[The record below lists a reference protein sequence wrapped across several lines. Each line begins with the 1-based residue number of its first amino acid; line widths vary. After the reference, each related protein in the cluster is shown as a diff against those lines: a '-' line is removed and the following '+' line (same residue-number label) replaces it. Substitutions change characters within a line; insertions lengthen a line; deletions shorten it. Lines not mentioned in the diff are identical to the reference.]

1 MEAVGV
7 GAAAGQDGAMT
18 RRRAL
23 RGLGLLAPL
32 ALGACGFR
40 PVYGPGG
47 GVAAGEPAV
56 AEQLA
61 AIRVPLIPE
70 RFGQL
75 LRRNLQQRLAT
86 ASGNTPRPARWDL
99 VVSPSFSAE
108 GLGIQPDGAAT
119 RVRYIATANWALL
132 RLAPRETVAN
142 GFERAMDAYNIQP
155 AQYFAA
161 DMSRDAMERRLAEL
175 LATEVI
181 MRLAISFRGL
191 QDGVAPR
198 LIEPVPQVVGPSD
211 PTLVLPPGAGVPA
224 RSLGEQGGLGGGI
237 GPSGA
242 VR

>member
-1 MEAVGV
+1 MG
-7 GAAAGQDGAMT
+7 AAGQDGAIT

-40 PVYGPGG
+40 PIYGQGGG
-47 GVAAGEPAV
+47 GVAGEPAV

-61 AIRVPLIPE
+61 AIRVPLIPD

-86 ASGNTPRPARWDL
+86 ASGNTTRPARWDL
-99 VVSPSFSAE
+99 VVSPSIAAE

-132 RLAPRETVAN
+132 RLTPRETVAN
-142 GFERAMDAYNIQP
+142 GFERTMDAYNIQP

-161 DMSRDAMERRLAEL
+161 DMSREAMERRLAEI
-175 LATEVI
+175 LANEVI
-181 MRLAISFRGL
+181 TRVAISFRGL

-198 LIEPVPQVVGPSD
+198 LIEPVPQAPAPTDPSMI
-211 PTLVLPPGAGVPA
+211 LPPGAGVPG
-224 RSLGEQGGLGGGI
+224 RSLGEGGGLGGGI